1 MKKLLLLLLLVPAIC
16 QAQIPVDK
24 QYHIG
29 AGVVIGT
36 WGTFMGNSL
45 ELSPE
50 KSALVGLGCA
60 VAAGVG
66 KELLDVSEQWFFK
79 VNHPFDCRDIAAT
92 AAGGVVGAGLS
103 YVALRIFKK
112 PPVISADIT
121 TKKAEIWVKVR
132 F

>member
-1 MKKLLLLLLLVPAIC
+1 MKKLLFLLLLVPAIC

-50 KSALVGLGCA
+50 KSALVGFGCA

-66 KELLDVSEQWFFK
+66 KELWDVSDQWLFGIK
-79 VNHPFDCRDIAAT
+79 HSFDCRDIAAT
-92 AAGGVVGAGLS
+92 AAGAAGHHQTKRTAHGVRAAVTGGKRCERHFGA
-103 YVALRIFKK
+103 VDACI
-112 PPVISADIT
+112 
-121 TKKAEIWVKVR
+121 
-132 F
+132 

>member
-1 MKKLLLLLLLVPAIC
+1 MKTLIFLLMLVPAIC

-29 AGVVIGT
+29 AGAVIGV

-50 KSALVGLGCA
+50 KSALVGFSCA

-66 KELLDVSEQWFFK
+66 KELWDVSDQWFFK
-79 VNHPFDCRDIAAT
+79 VSHPFDCRDIAAT
-92 AAGGVVGAGLS
+92 AAGGVVGVGLS
-103 YVALRIFKK
+103 YVALKIFKK
-112 PPVISADIT
+112 EVPVYADISKVKT
-121 TKKAEIWVKVR
+121 EIGVKIR